1 MSMVEYATSN
11 TLENE
16 IQPDIP
22 AMAEAV
28 IPKKKDP
35 WWILIVL
42 AVLLVGAVAVLIS
55 MWLSSAKK
63 AETVSISDLSNRVL
77 YLEVYDK
84 DGEKFGYAS
93 GFLINDRR
101 TLVTNY
107 HVIEDAYTMKAF
119 PSGSNRGMSV
129 GTVLAYDEDADLAI
143 LQCDYVTGVEPLV
156 LGDSSEVKQGDRVY
170 ASGYPL
176 GMSNTLSDGI
186 ISSVYT
192 DEYDVDILQ
201 ITAAISEGSSG
212 GALMNE
218 DGEVIGVVAASYV
231 YGENMNMAITSN
243 TVKELLETGQQEQSL
258 EAFYMRKCP
267 QLLFKDYYPCVR
279 MISAYPEDET
289 KEADWEDAELA
300 LEWLFWEW
308 YDTED
313 TEEYLIE
320 LLDEYGEEQ
329 YGGDLVTVYPGDFEK
344 TVEDW
349 CYDRM
354 RRTGDIEII
363 ETEVGYTL
371 CYYSDAIE
379 IPVEEEEPEVIVE
392 KEPEPVEEETEI
404 EEPVKEAPVSEGIKE
419 AESVVTP
426 APTPAQTPSQ
436 PAASASFR
444 IEPFQSFVME
454 GSQLQLKVVGA
465 EGKVTWTSSS
475 PEYIPVSDDGVVS
488 VLDAVGGRA
497 TITATT
503 DTGLLATC
511 CVLARIPSQ
520 CTSSNGMYVFTTAP
534 GVPSLENVF
543 NASTQNIAL
552 WDVLTIDV
560 LDYTTSYHYR
570 YQTITQEQAQ
580 QYTNS
585 YIALLRANGFVDGAA
600 VYCDADYGSADGK
613 YGVNVGPGIWFG
625 NEHYVSVEVN
635 VYLPTQ

>member
-22 AMAEAV
+22 VTAEAV
-28 IPKKKDP
+28 TPKKKDP

-55 MWLSSAKK
+55 MWLSSAKE

-143 LQCDYVTGVEPLV
+143 LQCDYITGVEPLV

-231 YGENMNMAITSN
+231 YGENMNIATTSN

-267 QLLFKDYYPCVR
+267 QLLFEDYYPCVR

-289 KEADWEDAELA
+289 KKADWEDAELA

-313 TEEYLIE
+313 TEEYFIE

-344 TVEDW
+344 AVEDW

-392 KEPEPVEEETEI
+392 EEPEPVEEETEPE
-404 EEPVKEAPVSEGIKE
+404 EEPVKEAPATEEVKE
-419 AESVVTP
+419 AAPVVTP
-426 APTPAQTPSQ
+426 TPSPAPAKTPSQ

-454 GSQLQLKVVGA
+454 GSQLQLKAVGA
-465 EGKVTWTSSS
+465 TGKVTWTSSN
-475 PEYIPVSDDGVVS
+475 PESFPVSEDGVVS
-488 VLDAVGGRA
+488 NLSTFLGRA

-503 DTGLLATC
+503 DTGLQATC
-511 CVLARIPSQ
+511 CVISKISSRSI
-520 CTSSNGMYVFTTAP
+520 SSNGMYVFSDVPA
-534 GVPSLENVF
+534 VPSLENVF
-543 NASTQNIAL
+543 DVGSGNIAL
-552 WDVLTIDV
+552 SHVDSGERYGTISYE
-560 LDYTTSYHYR
+560 YTYI
-570 YQTITQEQAQ
+570 YQTITEEQAE
-580 QYTNS
+580 QYANS
-585 YIALLRANGFVDGAA
+585 FEAFLRSKGFVVGDA
-600 VYCDADYGSADGK
+600 VYCPTEYATADGR
-613 YGVNVGPGIWFG
+613 YGVNVYRYFDRS
-625 NEHYVSVEVN
+625 VTVEVQ
-635 VYLPTQ
+635 VYPEQE